1 LIFNWINKKN
11 QIFIKNLNKSKL
23 VFEKGFILNTEH
35 FILFIKHYN
44 LFIYLYNLSQNNIPL
59 RDKNIIWLYLFLLAS
74 LADITFLLEGSS
86 ELRFYSKPLILLGLI
101 IYFFRIT
108 KPIASTLLTKSILS
122 ALIFS
127 WVGDILLLWSN
138 LFVYGL
144 GAFLMA
150 QICYI
155 IGFKLAQSGPNR
167 LDQVNFIK
175 IFFFNLPIYLTAA
188 FTFYLINPN
197 LGSMKIPVIIY
208 IIVIVSMVATARE
221 RFKKCN
227 SASFWQVFIGAVLF
241 FISDG
246 AIAISRFFKDFPESG
261 IIIMGTYVIA
271 QLLIVMGIRS
281 YLIDHK

>member
-1 LIFNWINKKN
+1 M
-11 QIFIKNLNKSKL
+11 
-23 VFEKGFILNTEH
+23 
-35 FILFIKHYN
+35 
-44 LFIYLYNLSQNNIPL
+44 
-59 RDKNIIWLYLFLLAS
+59 AS
-74 LADITFLLEGSS
+74 LVDIAFLLEGNLS
-86 ELRFYSKPLILLGLI
+86 LRFFSKPLILLGLI
-101 IYFFRIT
+101 IYFFQIT
-108 KPIASTLLTKSILS
+108 RPIAATFLTKSILS

-127 WVGDILLLWSN
+127 WIGDILLLWPH
-138 LFVYGL
+138 LFIYGL

-150 QICYI
+150 QVCYI
-155 IGFKLAQSGPNR
+155 IGFKLAQSGSNR

-175 IFFFNLPIYLTAA
+175 IFFFNLPIYLAAA

-227 SASFWQVFIGAVLF
+227 SASFWQVFIGAVFF

-246 AIAISRFFKDFPESG
+246 AIAISRFFFDFPESG
-261 IIIMGTYVIA
+261 IIIMGTYVVA

-281 YLIDHK
+281 FIIDPK

>member
-1 LIFNWINKKN
+1 
-11 QIFIKNLNKSKL
+11 
-23 VFEKGFILNTEH
+23 
-35 FILFIKHYN
+35 
-44 LFIYLYNLSQNNIPL
+44 L

-74 LADITFLLEGSS
+74 LADIAFLLEGNL
-86 ELRFYSKPLILLGLI
+86 EMRFYSKPLIVLGLI
-101 IYFFRIT
+101 IFFFRIT
-108 KPIASTLLTKSILS
+108 RPIASTLLTKSILS

-127 WVGDILLLWSN
+127 WIGDILLLWSE
-138 LFVYGL
+138 LFIYGL

-150 QICYI
+150 QVCYI
-155 IGFKLAQSGPNR
+155 IAFKLAQRGPSR
-167 LDQVNFIK
+167 LDQMNFVK
-175 IFFFNLPIYLTAA
+175 MFLFNLPIYLTAA

-197 LGSMKIPVIIY
+197 LGNIKIPVLIY
-208 IIVIVSMVATARE
+208 IIVIVSMVAIARD

-261 IIIMGTYVIA
+261 IVIMGTYVIA

-281 YLIDHK
+281 FIIDPK

>member
-1 LIFNWINKKN
+1 M
-11 QIFIKNLNKSKL
+11 
-23 VFEKGFILNTEH
+23 
-35 FILFIKHYN
+35 
-44 LFIYLYNLSQNNIPL
+44 
-59 RDKNIIWLYLFLLAS
+59 RDRNIIWLYLFLLAS
-74 LADITFLLEGSS
+74 LVDIAFLLEGNLS
-86 ELRFYSKPLILLGLI
+86 LRFFSKPLILLGLI
-101 IYFFRIT
+101 IYFFQIT
-108 KPIASTLLTKSILS
+108 RPIAATFLTKSILS

-127 WVGDILLLWSN
+127 WIGDILLLWPH
-138 LFVYGL
+138 LFIYGL

-150 QICYI
+150 QVCYI
-155 IGFKLAQSGPNR
+155 IGFKLAQSGSNR

-175 IFFFNLPIYLTAA
+175 IFFFNLPIYLAAA

-227 SASFWQVFIGAVLF
+227 SASFWQVFIGAVFF

-246 AIAISRFFKDFPESG
+246 AIAISRFFFDFPESG
-261 IIIMGTYVIA
+261 IIIMGTYVVA

-281 YLIDHK
+281 FIIDPK

>member
-1 LIFNWINKKN
+1 MKD
-11 QIFIKNLNKSKL
+11 
-23 VFEKGFILNTEH
+23 
-35 FILFIKHYN
+35 
-44 LFIYLYNLSQNNIPL
+44 
-59 RDKNIIWLYLFLLAS
+59 RNIIWLYLFLLAS
-74 LADITFLLEGSS
+74 LVDIAFVLEGNF
-86 ELRFYSKPLILLGLI
+86 ELRFFSKPLIILGLI
-101 IYFFRIT
+101 VYFFQIT
-108 KPIASTLLTKSILS
+108 RPIAATFLTKSILS

-127 WVGDILLLWSN
+127 WIGDILLLWSN
-138 LFVYGL
+138 LFIYGL

-150 QICYI
+150 QVCYI
-155 IGFKLAQSGPNR
+155 IGFKLAQSEPSR

-175 IFFFNLPIYLTAA
+175 IFFFNLPIYLAAA

-197 LGSMKIPVIIY
+197 LGNLKIPVIIY

-227 SASFWQVFIGAVLF
+227 SASFWQVFIGAVFF

-246 AIAISRFFKDFPESG
+246 TIAISRFFRNFPESG

-281 YLIDHK
+281 FLIDPK